1 MKEVDEPQSESL
13 FTRNL
18 VIPMTHLIQVDALVH
33 RGKHSSEKAAHECQI
48 SLVHGF
54 KHWDELSLVGVDV
67 GGILLVDKLGRFFL
81 DGKLY
86 DPLEFFSP
94 DLFALDIQE
103 VLDVLDGA
111 FETDK
116 AALKSL
122 KAVAE
127 FSETSL
133 SSLYLDSFGVELGL
147 LFVCLGLGLFIE
159 NELLVQDLGQ
169 LTA

>member
-1 MKEVDEPQSESL
+1 M
-13 FTRNL
+13 
-18 VIPMTHLIQVDALVH
+18 
-33 RGKHSSEKAAHECQI
+33 
-48 SLVHGF
+48 
-54 KHWDELSLVGVDV
+54 SLVGVDV

-111 FETDK
+111 FKTDK

-127 FSETSL
+127 FSEASL

-147 LFVCLGLGLFIE
+147 LFVCLGLGLLIE